1 MPLNKSCLSPHDQQ
15 VLESIFN
22 PLELTS
28 SLEAQLINPDSAE
41 PLVDKDEKFND
52 KPEELKQSKLLEIE
66 AVKLAEEQKLDE
78 ALEKFKESLELTPK
92 RASIYNN
99 RAQALRL
106 AGRDEAAFKDLNEAL
121 SYSQNQNKTKCHALC
136 QRGVLYRKQNKL
148 DEARADFEE
157 AAKMG
162 SKFARQ
168 QLVEINPF
176 AALCNQML
184 RQAFE
189 QLEK

>member
-1 MPLNKSCLSPHDQQ
+1 MPQTITKSCLSEHDQQ
-15 VLESIFN
+15 VLNSVFN

-28 SLEAQLINPDSAE
+28 SLAPGNINPHSSI
-41 PLVDKDEKFND
+41 PLVDNDDENCDVKILENSKILELEGVKFAEAKDFDKAVEKFN
-52 KPEELKQSKLLEIE
+52 
-66 AVKLAEEQKLDE
+66 E
-78 ALEKFKESLELTPK
+78 ALNLTPN

-106 AGRDEAAFKDLNEAL
+106 AGRDEEALQDLNVAIEYADVQ
-121 SYSQNQNKTKCHALC
+121 YKTKCHALC

-148 DEARADFEE
+148 SDAKIDFEE

-162 SKFARQ
+162 SEFAKT

-184 RQAFE
+184 REAFVK
-189 QLEK
+189 LK